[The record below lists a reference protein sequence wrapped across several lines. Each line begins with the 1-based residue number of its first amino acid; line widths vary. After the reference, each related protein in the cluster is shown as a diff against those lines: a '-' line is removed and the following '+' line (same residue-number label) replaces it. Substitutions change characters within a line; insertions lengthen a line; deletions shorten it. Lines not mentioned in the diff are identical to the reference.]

1 MKLKRPLRL
10 PRRDWLIIG
19 LLTSL
24 TLLMVWMLISSPR
37 FVLFGEIISRF
48 ETERKV
54 VALTFDDGP
63 LGANTT
69 ETLRLLDSVQAKATF
84 FVVGQE
90 ALARSDNM
98 KAIISAGHAV
108 GNHGY
113 SHRALVFM
121 APSQLMREIELTDE
135 VIKASGYEGSIP
147 FRPPYNYKLVLLPLY
162 LARHNR
168 PDISRDV
175 LVAEGSQ
182 RTAEQI
188 AADVVARVR
197 PGSVILL
204 HPHYDHTA
212 SSRAAIPLIVSQLR
226 AQGYGFL
233 TIPEMQEL

>member
-1 MKLKRPLRL
+1 MKLKLS
-10 PRRDWLIIG
+10 RRWYLLITV
-19 LLTSL
+19 LLIAL
-24 TLLMVWMLISSPR
+24 ALLLSWMLISSPR
-37 FVLFGEIISRF
+37 VVLFGQIVSRF

-54 VALTFDDGP
+54 VVLTFDDGP

-69 ETLRLLDSVQAKATF
+69 ETLQLLDSVQAKATF
-84 FVVGQE
+84 FIVGKE

-98 KAIISAGHAV
+98 KAIIAAGHAV

-113 SHRALVFM
+113 SHNALVFM
-121 APSQLMREIELTDE
+121 APSQLAREIELTDE
-135 VIKASGYEGSIP
+135 VIKTAGYDGVIP
-147 FRPPYNYKLVLLPLY
+147 FRPPYNYKLALLPLY

-175 LVAEGSQ
+175 LVPEGSE

-197 PGSVILL
+197 PGSIILL

-212 SSRAAIPLIVSQLR
+212 STRAAIPLIVSQLR
-226 AQGYGFL
+226 VKGYSFM
-233 TIPEMQEL
+233 TVPEMLEL